1 MYEQGIREDFIYL
14 ILYGAATATSLLACF
29 YLLFRRTNTI
39 APKVTPPIRLR
50 RWTAA
55 FMAACALSHFWYLPL
70 LYIRSAEG
78 LMTAYFVGA
87 LLDFLTVFPLAS
99 AIMLIMLQD
108 RRRPLWPIAVAMA
121 PLVVVAIVCIATR
134 SDAILPPA
142 YAYFLLLC
150 IVLVLYMTRAVRQYG
165 RWLRD
170 NYADLEHKEVWQSMI
185 VLTVILAAF
194 SLYMFELDG
203 TFFRHAVQTSVIIVA
218 CFLVWRVE
226 TLSDLSAHKMPAEDT
241 LPLSHAEDTPL
252 SCHEEAPLSD
262 ADEASADCQKA
273 SQPQNLTTLL
283 QKRCIDTQLYLQ
295 HDLTIH
301 QLAKTIGTNRFYLS
315 QYFSQQGVTY
325 NDYINGLRI
334 DHFVAHYRE
343 TVTSRHPFT
352 VKQLAQESG
361 YRNYTTF
368 SNAFKR
374 RMGTNV
380 TAWMQEPE
388 AGEL

>member
-1 MYEQGIREDFIYL
+1 MYGQGIREDFIYL

-70 LYIRSAEG
+70 LYIRSAEN
-78 LMTAYFVGA
+78 LMTAYFIGA

-99 AIMLIMLQD
+99 AIMFIMLQD

-121 PLVVVAIVCIATR
+121 PLVVVVIVCIATR

-142 YAYFLLLC
+142 YAYFLLLG
-150 IVLVLYMTRAVRQYG
+150 IGLFLYWTRAVRQYG

-185 VLTVILAAF
+185 VLTVILAGF
-194 SLYMFELDG
+194 SLYMFEFEG
-203 TFFRHAVQTSVIIVA
+203 AFYRHAVQT
-218 CFLVWRVE
+218 VE
-226 TLSDLSAHKMPAEDT
+226 TLSDLNGQMTPAAET
-241 LPLSHAEDTPL
+241 LSQPDAEDTPL
-252 SCHEEAPLSD
+252 SCHEAPLSD
-262 ADEASADCQKA
+262 ADETSADSLRA

-283 QKRCIDTQLYLQ
+283 QKRCIDTLLYLQ
-295 HDLTIH
+295 HDLTIQ
-301 QLAKTIGTNRFYLS
+301 QLAKDIGTNRYYLS

-334 DHFVAHYRE
+334 DHFVALYRE

-388 AGEL
+388 AVQK